1 MKGTFMDRTR
11 TKKKKKRKEN
21 NETTTTM
28 TKRQLFKND
37 FLRYIFMH
45 IFIG

>member
-1 MKGTFMDRTR
+1 MKGTFIDWTR
-11 TKKKKKRKEN
+11 TKKKKEKKRKQRN
-21 NETTTTM
+21 NNNND
-28 TKRQLFKND
+28 KKQLFKND